1 MSPES
6 QTRDRIQSQILEKKE
21 SRKRSL
27 DKSPDA
33 FSDPKTGDY
42 GPFTGK
48 DSTAK
53 NKDAVKEILSQ
64 VFSSLGD
71 GGQKYLKQALKELLY
86 EV

>member
-1 MSPES
+1 LRRKSPEN
-6 QTRDRIQSQILEKKE
+6 DL
-21 SRKRSL
+21 L